1 MRCVETIDLASIDQF
16 SNTDYQRLMDG
27 VMQRDSMRG
36 GKKKAALLMD
46 ISKFEELIE
55 RLEKHKED
63 QTRRL
68 DAKHADIAAKR
79 TSVCRRLVCCL
90 ASAHRVTCNGVV
102 CV

>member
-1 MRCVETIDLASIDQF
+1 MSRVASRWRDRA
-16 SNTDYQRLMDG
+16 QRAHHQTPPVQSSVPTLT
-27 VMQRDSMRG
+27 
-36 GKKKAALLMD
+36 KKKAALLMD

-79 TSVCRRLVCCL
+79 TSVQAPGSFL
-90 ASAHRVTCNGVV
+90 ASAHRVMCNGVV

>member
-1 MRCVETIDLASIDQF
+1 MSRVAS
-16 SNTDYQRLMDG
+16 RW
-27 VMQRDSMRG
+27 RDRALRAHHQTPPVQSSVPTLT
-36 GKKKAALLMD
+36 KKKAALLMD